1 MLVALSFSFS
11 FYSISGC
18 AIFSKLVLSL
28 PELPFFLTYTFRGGD
43 PQTRPLRK
51 GKRKERKKKVSQEK
65 RGKNIP
71 RTFQP
76 LAVSFYCYRD
86 ASIPPPP
93 PLFRHCLLAPFSL
106 CLLLSV
112 FFFSA
117 AVSLISLLWLLLP
130 SAKGKGGFCLTIK
143 VPSLPPVSQPHFF
156 YDEISSSLH

>member
-18 AIFSKLVLSL
+18 AIFSKLVLSP

-86 ASIPPPP
+86 ASIPPPNSFAIACLP
-93 PLFRHCLLAPFSL
+93 PFPFA
-106 CLLLSV
+106 CFCRF

-143 VPSLPPVSQPHFF
+143 VPFLPPVSQPHFF